1 MAVQEVKVIELLPN
15 GLTKV
20 DLGNDERR
28 KALFDSGVLD
38 DLARHLGCDCE
49 RCRPKSADQPTAGD
63 T

>member
-1 MAVQEVKVIELLPN
+1 MQEVKVIESLPN

-28 KALFDSGVLD
+28 KALFGSGVLD

-49 RCRPKSADQPTAGD
+49 RCRLKGANQPGAEHGD
-63 T
+63 